1 MTSPEGDGGTE
12 ERSGCT
18 QGQDLGEAGKVL
30 RTCTPRWPW
39 PSGTTLGLHDPESR
53 RLPRVGALGPRVC
66 LPHPGPGPGYVQS
79 DTGWGSHCKTQQCLL
94 SVDALPMAEDHFH
107 GLYWALPS
115 ASPGLVP
122 LWGAQG
128 RCPQGG
134 DLAQFSFG
142 PVTLNSHRCSLPL
155 PINKPS
161 TFLGGCSRGNCNGS
175 KFFKEPFKWE
185 APGRWLHPP
194 CS

>member
-1 MTSPEGDGGTE
+1 MTLPEGDGGTE
-12 ERSGCT
+12 ERSGYT

-30 RTCTPRWPW
+30 RTYTPRRPW

-107 GLYWALPS
+107 GLYRALPS
-115 ASPGLVP
+115 ASHGLVP
-122 LWGAQG
+122 L
-128 RCPQGG
+128 
-134 DLAQFSFG
+134 
-142 PVTLNSHRCSLPL
+142 
-155 PINKPS
+155 
-161 TFLGGCSRGNCNGS
+161 GGCSGQVTPRWGS
-175 KFFKEPFKWE
+175 GSILVWSSHLELPQVLPRSPHQQTKHFPRRLF
-185 APGRWLHPP
+185 PGQLQRF
-194 CS
+194 